1 MPGAGRLV
9 NQMVQSVTNPKDQKQ
24 KEREQRKQKQQEQQ
38 QREEE
43 QQSEQQ
49 QEQLEQAAAVA
60 AADAEAAAGELL
72 EGAADAAAAAVPEAV
87 AAAATSQQLQQQ
99 QVSEWTEEE
108 VAPKTVQ
115 QRYNDTVHF
124 LTNTG
129 TGKGISIAAG
139 LFLGATF
146 VIALYRTYQKYSSPR
161 AQRKRMIDKNK
172 LLVEEL
178 SAYLP
183 DRRSE
188 LSAGVVRKLRG
199 ATGFSAVE
207 VFRKYLWFLLRER
220 KFDAAAVQDMVLLKG
235 VLGLSD
241 EQVAEALQERAA
253 RIYDKYGTLM
263 LNVDGFTAEGVERK
277 ATCRALFSKLLY
289 LTEHEPL
296 VAQGSEA
303 FKTTDL
309 RMIFG
314 ATDEDVE
321 KLRIVSLYDMDIEA
335 MESLMKGSSAADSAA
350 QGEQGSQPS
359 GQPDKPS
366 S

>member
-1 MPGAGRLV
+1 
-9 NQMVQSVTNPKDQKQ
+9 MVQSVTNPKDSHQKQ
-24 KEREQRKQKQQEQQ
+24 KEKQKEQRKQQQQEQQ
-38 QREEE
+38 QEEE

-49 QEQLEQAAAVA
+49 QEQLEQAAAATA
-60 AADAEAAAGELL
+60 AAAAVDAEAVAGELQ
-72 EGAADAAAAAVPEAV
+72 EGAAEATAVAVPEAV
-87 AAAATSQQLQQQ
+87 AAAAASQQLLQ
-99 QVSEWTEEE
+99 QVSEWSEEE

-115 QRYNDTVHF
+115 QRYNDTVRF
-124 LTNTG
+124 LTTTG

-183 DRRSE
+183 DRRRE
-188 LSAGVVRKLRG
+188 LSAGVVRKLRSS
-199 ATGFSAVE
+199 TGFSPVE

-220 KFDAAAVQDMVLLKG
+220 QFDVAAVEDMVLLKS

-241 EQVAEALQERAA
+241 QQVAEALQERAQ

-277 ATCRALFSKLLY
+277 ATCRGLFSKLLY

-321 KLRIVSLYDMDIEA
+321 KLRIVSLYDVDIDA
-335 MESLMKGSSAADSAA
+335 MESLIKGSAADAA
-350 QGEQGSQPS
+350 PGEQGSQP
-359 GQPDKPS
+359 DKPS